1 MYSQHK
7 KQKSANKHFVFHR
20 PTSLAWEVRKSSPGK
35 TLFSSANPLQTS
47 LEKNATS
54 PVREF
59 SSQSV
64 SKLNTSLNHSGS
76 SVPSQSWADK
86 VRGTTTSASV
96 VSAVQQ
102 TDTRETGHQNAA
114 PLLGGFSK
122 NSGDCVVLDANDDEE
137 GWETVCRGRKTH
149 STHAKKEYKSG
160 NERLL
165 NSKTET
171 ILNHVETGKM
181 ENGTCSN
188 GSSGGI
194 HVSTKGVY
202 TGNNLNSFE
211 TVEKLTELSNGKE
224 TPPAFFDGEEEQET
238 LSDIEH
244 EKALSAAMEE
254 EESLSRQIEECRNQ
268 TIASVI
274 EHEESLTKEIAAE
287 EELVTQI
294 HGESGT
300 EVSNMEQDDADTVN
314 GVEDDSLNCSSATN
328 GDSVSW

>member
-1 MYSQHK
+1 M
-7 KQKSANKHFVFHR
+7 
-20 PTSLAWEVRKSSPGK
+20 T
-35 TLFSSANPLQTS
+35 
-47 LEKNATS
+47 EK
-54 PVREF
+54 
-59 SSQSV
+59 
-64 SKLNTSLNHSGS
+64 
-76 SVPSQSWADK
+76 
-86 VRGTTTSASV
+86 
-96 VSAVQQ
+96 
-102 TDTRETGHQNAA
+102 
-114 PLLGGFSK
+114 
-122 NSGDCVVLDANDDEE
+122 
-137 GWETVCRGRKTH
+137 
-149 STHAKKEYKSG
+149 KSG

-202 TGNNLNSFE
+202 TENNFNSVE

-300 EVSNMEQDDADTVN
+300 EVSNMEQDDAEIVN

>member
-1 MYSQHK
+1 
-7 KQKSANKHFVFHR
+7 
-20 PTSLAWEVRKSSPGK
+20 
-35 TLFSSANPLQTS
+35 
-47 LEKNATS
+47 
-54 PVREF
+54 
-59 SSQSV
+59 
-64 SKLNTSLNHSGS
+64 
-76 SVPSQSWADK
+76 
-86 VRGTTTSASV
+86 
-96 VSAVQQ
+96 
-102 TDTRETGHQNAA
+102 
-114 PLLGGFSK
+114 
-122 NSGDCVVLDANDDEE
+122 
-137 GWETVCRGRKTH
+137 
-149 STHAKKEYKSG
+149 
-160 NERLL
+160 
-165 NSKTET
+165 
-171 ILNHVETGKM
+171 M

-202 TGNNLNSFE
+202 TGNNLNSVE
-211 TVEKLTELSNGKE
+211 TVETLTELSNGKE

-300 EVSNMEQDDADTVN
+300 EVSSMEQDDAETVN
-314 GVEDDSLNCSSATN
+314 GVEDDPLNCSSATN